1 MNIFFVRH
9 GQTEWNE
16 LGKFQG
22 SKDSSLTSVGISQAK
37 KLNLKFEQDNLK
49 FEKIYASPLG
59 RAFNTA
65 KIIINEKYPV
75 LPLEEFK
82 EISVG
87 EMEGIPFTKFQ
98 ELFPNEYYN
107 FFNCPQNYNP
117 CNIKGETFSALMDRI
132 EMGLKKIVASN
143 SINSNILVVT
153 HGVTLKAI
161 CSFIKNN
168 SKNLEVFAH
177 EEIPQNTSV
186 TQVMFDGENFK
197 IVDFSN
203 TSHLD

>member
-22 SKDSSLTSVGISQAK
+22 SKDSPLTSAGISQAE

-49 FEKIYASPLG
+49 FEKVYASPLG
-59 RAFNTA
+59 RAYNTA
-65 KIIINEKYPV
+65 KIIVGENYQIEAID
-75 LPLEEFK
+75 EFK

-87 EMEGIPFTKFQ
+87 EMEGIPFTRFQ

-107 FFNCPQNYNP
+107 FFNCPQNYDP
-117 CNIKGETFSALMDRI
+117 TNIKGESFSLLMDRV
-132 EMGLKKIVASN
+132 EEGLKKIVTSN
-143 SINSNILVVT
+143 PSHSNILVVT

-161 CSFIKNN
+161 CSFIKNS

-186 TQVMFDGENFK
+186 TQVKFDGKNFK